1 MRRNDGSR
9 SWPGSVFR
17 HRGNAI
23 LFGTLCLSTWLG
35 TPAFAQY
42 VLPTQSLLS
51 LRVELHS
58 LRDQV
63 TLYQGDPQYFLEV
76 QTHPE
81 GVYPNIQL
89 SPGLRATLRIRDR
102 ALLEVPAPFDS
113 SLVAEGL
120 YPAEPTISIPEA
132 ERWEIKIYPPVA
144 TDYLLR
150 CERGSGLFDFTDL
163 PVKELQVI
171 GVDAKLQVEFRR
183 ANRVP
188 LERCRLIADGGSLKL
203 VEFLNARPQVV
214 SLQVPGAQCE
224 VEITGKRFEGL
235 GEMYFEGS
243 PEELQLTISRDVGLR
258 VEGAASVLERFAAKH
273 MKRRGDVLESEGFA
287 DQSCR
292 ISLNFA
298 ETAAKLKVSW
308 D

>member
-1 MRRNDGSR
+1 VSCNEVSR
-9 SWPGSVFR
+9 LWPGTAFQ
-17 HRGNAI
+17 HRGLA
-23 LFGTLCLSTWLG
+23 LFFCLLSLCTWLG
-35 TPAFAQY
+35 RPAFAQY

-63 TLYQGDPQYFLEV
+63 TLYQGNPQYLLEV

-113 SLVAEGL
+113 ALVAEGL

-203 VEFLNARPQVV
+203 VEFLNAHPQVV
-214 SLQVPGAQCE
+214 SLQVAGAQCE
-224 VEITGKRFEGL
+224 VEITGKRFEGH
-235 GEMYFEGS
+235 GEVYFEGS
-243 PEELQLTISRDVGLR
+243 PEELQLTISKDIGLR
-258 VEGAASVLERFAAKH
+258 VEGGAAILERFAAKH
-273 MKRRGDVLESEGFA
+273 MRRQGEMMESEGFA
-287 DQSCR
+287 DQPCR
-292 ISLNFA
+292 ITLHFA